1 MASADASSHLSTT
14 PSPAESVSV
23 GSSTAS
29 PEYDASQPR
38 SKLAGG
44 IDPDDNGVP
53 NEDDGNFVVAG
64 ATGDC
69 GVGPSSASEDAME
82 KNAVPVADDQARER
96 QARGPMF
103 FLLLVGLSM
112 AVFLAALDQTIVGVA
127 LTAIAEE
134 FDSLGQVSWV
144 GTAYLLTQTADIFGR
159 KPVFLTAIFIF
170 ELGSALCGA
179 AANMNMLIAARAIAG
194 VGGAGIFSLVI
205 IIISDLVPIE
215 HRGSYNGVISA
226 CFGIASIAGPL
237 VGGVFVDKIS
247 WRWVFYINLP
257 FGGVAALMSI
267 FLLRLPPRPG
277 SGDFIRGLLRV
288 DWLGTSLLVAAVVC
302 LLIPLQAGG
311 SLYAWNSPVVIA
323 LFSAGVTLLAAFV
336 AVETLVAVAPVIPPA
351 LYRDRRVAAACAAAA
366 GLGANFFAL
375 VFYAPVWFEV
385 VRNLSATA
393 AGVRVIPL
401 VLGCVVMSLTV
412 GFASSATGYAYIFIP
427 LSTAPLAVGIGLL
440 SSLTEESLLWQ
451 EILYTLLIGF
461 GIGCSIQTI
470 LLVGQATVP
479 IEMISTV
486 TANINFW
493 QTIGGVIAL
502 AICSATFNNELP
514 VLVSAELAA
523 ANATLPDDLP
533 VQDLFASPA
542 LIWSAAVPD
551 AARLPVVRGF
561 VRAFA
566 VVFRVCVG
574 FACAQLLASLFMKKG
589 RLGLAHAKA
598 GAVTA

>member
-14 PSPAESVSV
+14 PSPADSVSARP
-23 GSSTAS
+23 STAS
-29 PEYDASQPR
+29 PEYDAGQPR
-38 SKLAGG
+38 PKLAGG
-44 IDPDDNGVP
+44 FELDDDG
-53 NEDDGNFVVAG
+53 GNFVVAG

-69 GVGPSSASEDAME
+69 DVGPSSASEDAME

-144 GTAYLLTQTADIFGR
+144 GTAYLLTQTAFIPSYGQLADIFGR

-247 WRWVFYINLP
+247 WRWVFFINLP

-277 SGDFIRGLLRV
+277 SGDFVRGLLRV

-311 SLYAWNSPVVIA
+311 SLYAWSSPVVIA
-323 LFSAGVTLLAAFV
+323 LFTAGVILLAAFV
-336 AVETLVAVAPVIPPA
+336 AVETRVAAAPVIPPA
-351 LYRDRRVAAACAAAA
+351 LYRYRRVAAACAAAA
-366 GLGANFFAL
+366 GLGANFFSL

-412 GFASSATGYAYIFIP
+412 GFASSATGHAYIFIP

-440 SSLTEESLLWQ
+440 SSLTVESLLWQ

-486 TANINFW
+486 TA
-493 QTIGGVIAL
+493 
-502 AICSATFNNELP
+502 
-514 VLVSAELAA
+514 
-523 ANATLPDDLP
+523 
-533 VQDLFASPA
+533 
-542 LIWSAAVPD
+542 
-551 AARLPVVRGF
+551 
-561 VRAFA
+561 
-566 VVFRVCVG
+566 
-574 FACAQLLASLFMKKG
+574 K
-589 RLGLAHAKA
+589 
-598 GAVTA
+598 